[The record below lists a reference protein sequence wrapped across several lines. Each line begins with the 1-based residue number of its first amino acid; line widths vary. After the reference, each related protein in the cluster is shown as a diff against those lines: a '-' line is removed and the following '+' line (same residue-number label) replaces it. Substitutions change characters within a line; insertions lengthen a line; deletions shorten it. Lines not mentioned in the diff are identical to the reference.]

1 MGETRG
7 RAGGEPVT
15 DGAPRLESGICTHTQ
30 STHTNKTL
38 GYTSTFLYKD
48 TRTRPYAS
56 ESTASSMYSDLHT
69 HTHANMFTRSL
80 VPGPIPFMHK
90 FKDMFTC
97 ALTYQDKLRRVST
110 LRILRMLT
118 CCTRTPAHWPKY
130 TFIPVMET
138 HTYYTRLW
146 DWGRSMG
153 THSRCG
159 VGTSRCRDVS
169 WKGGD
174 IFPPS
179 APRPQ
184 ETGSWGSTPEPPTGK
199 SLRLQAFGGGGLPTA
214 GMSPQKPPGESAVA
228 SVWVENPK
236 VAPGWGRGRGREMGL
251 APQLAASPGLERPL

>member
-1 MGETRG
+1 M
-7 RAGGEPVT
+7 
-15 DGAPRLESGICTHTQ
+15 
-30 STHTNKTL
+30 
-38 GYTSTFLYKD
+38 YT
-48 TRTRPYAS
+48 YAEHAHEQDS
-56 ESTASSMYSDLHT
+56 RIHVDILVQRHADPCVCWRVHSVVHVLIFA

-80 VPGPIPFMHK
+80 VPAPIPFTHK

-97 ALTYQDKLRRVST
+97 ALTYQHKLRRVST
-110 LRILRMLT
+110 LRILRTLT
-118 CCTRTPAHWPKY
+118 CCTRTPAHGPKY
-130 TFIPVMET
+130 TFIPVTET

-146 DWGRSMG
+146 DWGRSVG

-159 VGTSRCRDVS
+159 VGISRCRDVS

-228 SVWVENPK
+228 SLWVENPK
-236 VAPGWGRGRGREMGL
+236 VAPGWGRGRGRETGL
-251 APQLAASPGLERPL
+251 APQLAASPGLERPFSSPHLPWREEGGD